1 MDRREQLCELG
12 LSLYQRGY
20 THGSTGNLSVRLDDG
35 TIAITPTGASL
46 GRLTPEALC
55 ILDQN
60 GQHQSG
66 PAPTK
71 EVPLHLAFYNTRGSR
86 AGAIVHL
93 HSCYATALSLL
104 SAEETDDWLPHL
116 TPYGI
121 MQLGQ
126 VRLLPY
132 YLPGSPH
139 IGRAIEGLAGRHA
152 AVMLANHGP
161 VVSAKTIEAATY
173 AAEELEATAKLAL
186 LTRALEPNAL
196 NPQQV
201 ADLVQQFNVEWN

>member
-1 MDRREQLCELG
+1 MDPREQLCELG
-12 LSLYQRGY
+12 QSLYHRGL

-35 TIAITPTGASL
+35 TIAVTPTGVSL
-46 GRLTPEALC
+46 GRLTPDTLSLIDAHGNHL
-55 ILDQN
+55 
-60 GQHQSG
+60 SG
-66 PAPTK
+66 PPPTK
-71 EVPLHLAFYNTRGSR
+71 EVPLHLAFYQTRGDR

-104 SAEETDDWLPHL
+104 DSDETEDWLPHL

-132 YLPGSPH
+132 YMPGSPE
-139 IGRAIEGLAGRHA
+139 IGTAITGLAGRHA

-186 LTRALEPNAL
+186 LTRSLQPNAL
-196 NPQQV
+196 TPQQV
-201 ADLVQQFNVEWN
+201 HDLVRQFHLEWN

>member
-1 MDRREQLCELG
+1 MDSREQLCELG
-12 LSLYQRGY
+12 LSLYQRGL

-35 TIAITPTGASL
+35 CIAVTPTGVCM
-46 GRLTPEALC
+46 GRLDPAQLS
-55 ILDQN
+55 ILDSQ
-60 GQHQSG
+60 GEHLSG
-66 PAPTK
+66 PKPTK
-71 EVPLHLAFYNTRGSR
+71 EVPLHMAFYHTRGDR

-104 SAEETDDWLPHL
+104 TPDETEDWLPHL

-121 MQLGQ
+121 MQLGK

-132 YLPGSPH
+132 FLPGSPE
-139 IGRAIEGLAGRHA
+139 IGQAITGLAGRHA

-173 AAEELEATAKLAL
+173 AAEELEATAKLAM
-186 LTRALEPNAL
+186 LTQALNPNAL
-196 NPQQV
+196 TEEQV
-201 ADLVQQFNVEWN
+201 ATLVRHYHVEWN

>member
-1 MDRREQLCELG
+1 MDAREQLCELG
-12 LSLYQRGY
+12 LSLYQRGL

-35 TIAITPTGASL
+35 CIAVTPTGVCM
-46 GRLTPEALC
+46 GRLDPAQLS
-55 ILDQN
+55 ILD
-60 GQHQSG
+60 GQGEHLSG
-66 PAPTK
+66 PKPTK
-71 EVPLHLAFYNTRGSR
+71 EVPLHMAFYHTRGDR

-104 SAEETDDWLPHL
+104 TPDETEDWLPHL

-121 MQLGQ
+121 MQLGK

-132 YLPGSPH
+132 FLPGSPE
-139 IGRAIEGLAGRHA
+139 IGQAITGLAGRHA

-173 AAEELEATAKLAL
+173 ATEELEATAKLAM
-186 LTRALEPNAL
+186 LTQALNPNAL
-196 NPQQV
+196 TEEQV
-201 ADLVQQFNVEWN
+201 ATLVRHYHVEWN

>member
-1 MDRREQLCELG
+1 MDAREQLCELG
-12 LSLYQRGY
+12 LSLYQRGL

-35 TIAITPTGASL
+35 CIAVTPTGVCM
-46 GRLTPEALC
+46 GRLDPAQLS
-55 ILDQN
+55 ILD
-60 GQHQSG
+60 GQGEHLSG
-66 PAPTK
+66 PKPTK
-71 EVPLHLAFYNTRGSR
+71 EVPLHMAFYHTRGDR

-104 SAEETDDWLPHL
+104 TPDETEDWLPHL

-121 MQLGQ
+121 MQLGK

-132 YLPGSPH
+132 FLPGSPE
-139 IGRAIEGLAGRHA
+139 IGQAITGLAGRHA

-173 AAEELEATAKLAL
+173 AAEELEATAKLAM
-186 LTRALEPNAL
+186 LTHALNPNAL
-196 NPQQV
+196 TEEQV
-201 ADLVQQFNVEWN
+201 ATLVRHYHVEWN

>member
-1 MDRREQLCELG
+1 MDAREQLCELG
-12 LSLYQRGY
+12 LSLYQRGL

-35 TIAITPTGASL
+35 CIAVTPTGVCM
-46 GRLTPEALC
+46 GRLDPAQLS
-55 ILDQN
+55 ILDDQ
-60 GQHQSG
+60 GEHLSG
-66 PAPTK
+66 PKPTK
-71 EVPLHLAFYNTRGSR
+71 EVPLHMAFYHTRGDR

-104 SAEETDDWLPHL
+104 TPDETEDWLPHL

-121 MQLGQ
+121 MQLGK

-132 YLPGSPH
+132 FLPGSPE
-139 IGRAIEGLAGRHA
+139 IGQAITGLAGRHA

-173 AAEELEATAKLAL
+173 AAEELEATAKLAM
-186 LTRALEPNAL
+186 LTQALNPNAL
-196 NPQQV
+196 TEEQV
-201 ADLVQQFNVEWN
+201 ATLVRHYHVEWN

>member
-1 MDRREQLCELG
+1 MDAREQLCELG
-12 LSLYQRGY
+12 LSLYQRGL

-35 TIAITPTGASL
+35 CIAVTPTGVCM
-46 GRLTPEALC
+46 GRLDPAQLS
-55 ILDQN
+55 ILD
-60 GQHQSG
+60 GQGEHLSG
-66 PAPTK
+66 PKPTK
-71 EVPLHLAFYNTRGSR
+71 EVPLHMAFYHTRGDR

-104 SAEETDDWLPHL
+104 TPDETEDWLPHL

-121 MQLGQ
+121 MQLGK

-132 YLPGSPH
+132 FLPGSPE
-139 IGRAIEGLAGRHA
+139 IGQAITGLAGRHA

-186 LTRALEPNAL
+186 LTQALNPNAL
-196 NPQQV
+196 TEEQV
-201 ADLVQQFNVEWN
+201 ATLVRHYHVEWN

>member
-1 MDRREQLCELG
+1 MDQRERLCDLG
-12 LSLYQRGY
+12 HSLYQRGL

-35 TIAITPTGASL
+35 TIAVTPTGVSL
-46 GRLTPEALC
+46 GRLTPENLS
-55 ILDQN
+55 ILDAK
-60 GQHQSG
+60 GDYLSG
-66 PAPTK
+66 PKPTK
-71 EVPLHLAFYNTRGSR
+71 EVPLHLAFYQTRGDR

-93 HSCYATALSLL
+93 HSCYATALSLID
-104 SAEETDDWLPHL
+104 AKETDDWLPHL

-121 MQLGQ
+121 MQLGK

-132 YLPGSPH
+132 YMPGSSA
-139 IGRAIEGLAGRHA
+139 IGTAISGLAGRHA

-186 LTRALEPNAL
+186 LTRSLEPNAL
-196 NPQQV
+196 TPAQV
-201 ADLVQQFNVEWN
+201 HDLVRQFHVEWT

>member
-1 MDRREQLCELG
+1 MDQREQLCELG
-12 LSLYQRGY
+12 HSLYQRGL

-35 TIAITPTGASL
+35 TIAVTPTGVSL
-46 GRLTPEALC
+46 GRLTPENLS
-55 ILDQN
+55 ILDAK
-60 GQHQSG
+60 GDYLSG
-66 PAPTK
+66 PKPTK
-71 EVPLHLAFYNTRGSR
+71 EVPLHLAFYQTRGDR

-93 HSCYATALSLL
+93 HSCYATALSLID
-104 SAEETDDWLPHL
+104 AKETDDWLPHL

-121 MQLGQ
+121 MQLGK

-132 YLPGSPH
+132 YTPGSPA
-139 IGRAIEGLAGRHA
+139 IGTAISGLAGRHA

-186 LTRALEPNAL
+186 LTRSLEPNAL
-196 NPQQV
+196 TPAQV
-201 ADLVQQFNVEWN
+201 HDLVRQFHVEWS

>member
-1 MDRREQLCELG
+1 MDAREQLCELG
-12 LSLYQRGY
+12 LSLYQRGL

-35 TIAITPTGASL
+35 CIAVTPTGVCM
-46 GRLTPEALC
+46 GRLDPAQLS
-55 ILDQN
+55 ILD
-60 GQHQSG
+60 GQGEHLSG
-66 PAPTK
+66 PKPTK
-71 EVPLHLAFYNTRGSR
+71 EVPLHMAFYHTRGDR

-104 SAEETDDWLPHL
+104 TPDETEDWLPHL

-121 MQLGQ
+121 MQLGK

-132 YLPGSPH
+132 FLPGSPE
-139 IGRAIEGLAGRHA
+139 IGQAITGLAGRHA

-173 AAEELEATAKLAL
+173 AAEELEATAKLAM
-186 LTRALEPNAL
+186 LTQALNPNAL
-196 NPQQV
+196 TEEQV
-201 ADLVQQFNVEWN
+201 ATLVRHYHVEWN

>member
-1 MDRREQLCELG
+1 MDAREQLCELG
-12 LSLYQRGY
+12 HSLYQRGL

-35 TIAITPTGASL
+35 CIAVTPTGVCM
-46 GRLTPEALC
+46 GRLDPAQLS
-55 ILDQN
+55 ILDSQ
-60 GQHQSG
+60 GEHLSG
-66 PAPTK
+66 PKPTK
-71 EVPLHLAFYNTRGSR
+71 EVPLHMAFYHTRGDR

-104 SAEETDDWLPHL
+104 TPDETEDWLPHL

-121 MQLGQ
+121 MQLGK

-132 YLPGSPH
+132 FLPGSPE
-139 IGRAIEGLAGRHA
+139 IGQAITGLAGRHA

-173 AAEELEATAKLAL
+173 AAEELEATAKLAM
-186 LTRALEPNAL
+186 LTHTLNPNAL
-196 NPQQV
+196 TPEQV
-201 ADLVQQFNVEWN
+201 ATLVRHYHVEWN